1 MDKGKTDE
9 RTKLDADTAGSTP
22 PAVGGEHRPIK
33 AADPDVTLHGI
44 PGFHHVEER
53 GDQVRL
59 AHMELDKDAK
69 DRAATGTGDQPGNT
83 HGSRFATPSGEEE
96 K

>member
-1 MDKGKTDE
+1 
-9 RTKLDADTAGSTP
+9 
-22 PAVGGEHRPIK
+22 
-33 AADPDVTLHGI
+33 
-44 PGFHHVEER
+44 
-53 GDQVRL
+53 
-59 AHMELDKDAK
+59 MELDKDAK